1 MVVKQQIYELEG
13 FVVDKLCKMW
23 VDSNIEFFTEFIK
36 KSDLGIRIIIDDGAS
51 VITNKYY
58 LIDEYKWVI
67 AKLKF
72 GL

>member
-1 MVVKQQIYELEG
+1 MDVKQQIYELED

-23 VDSNIEFFTEFIK
+23 ADSNIEFFTEFIK
-36 KSDLGIRIIIDDGAS
+36 KSDLGIRVIIDDGAG
-51 VITNKYY
+51 VITNKYHI
-58 LIDEYKWVI
+58 IDEYKWVI